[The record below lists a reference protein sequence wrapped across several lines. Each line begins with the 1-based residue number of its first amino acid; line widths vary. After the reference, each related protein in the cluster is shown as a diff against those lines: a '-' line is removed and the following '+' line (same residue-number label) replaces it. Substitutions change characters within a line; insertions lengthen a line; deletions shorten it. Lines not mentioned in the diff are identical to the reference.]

1 MAAKFFSTRVGNRV
15 NRSLSG
21 DVGVTI
27 FLIAFA
33 LIMFVPLYWAIINS
47 IKPSDEL
54 FVFPPRF
61 YVIHPTFDNFG
72 DLFRL
77 MGDSW
82 VPFSR
87 YIFNTVFITFVGT
100 FGHIILS
107 SLAAYPLGKYVFPG
121 SQGFSK
127 LITFALMFNATVTA
141 IPGYMVMARLGW
153 IDTYWSIIIPAFGS
167 TLGLYLMKG
176 FIAELPDTLFEAAR
190 IDGASEFTIFW
201 KIVMPNVKAA
211 WLTLVIFSVQNLW
224 NANNGTYIY
233 SEQLK
238 TMPYAISQITSSGIA
253 RMGAGAAAAVI
264 MMTVPITVFVIAQSN
279 VIQTMA
285 TSGIKE

>member
-1 MAAKFFSTRVGNRV
+1 
-15 NRSLSG
+15 
-21 DVGVTI
+21 
-27 FLIAFA
+27 
-33 LIMFVPLYWAIINS
+33 
-47 IKPSDEL
+47 
-54 FVFPPRF
+54 
-61 YVIHPTFDNFG
+61 
-72 DLFRL
+72 
-77 MGDSW
+77 
-82 VPFSR
+82 
-87 YIFNTVFITFVGT
+87 
-100 FGHIILS
+100 
-107 SLAAYPLGKYVFPG
+107 
-121 SQGFSK
+121 
-127 LITFALMFNATVTA
+127 MFNATVTA

-253 RMGAGAAAAVI
+253 NKYALQRRHNDRPHHGVRHRPEQRHPDNGDVRESRNKEDGRCVKFLFALF
-264 MMTVPITVFVIAQSN
+264 TVFLCIALAIPLSRLRPCGR
-279 VIQTMA
+279 IT
-285 TSGIKE
+285 TTPRDSGCQPHALFLL